1 MRSLGNRFDGP
12 VDYSVTNHD
21 QEFFYMVFHMMCAK
35 CGRMVVE
42 ETVNGGTMIT
52 CLRGD
57 GGCGTRF
64 WVDED

>member
-1 MRSLGNRFDGP
+1 
-12 VDYSVTNHD
+12 
-21 QEFFYMVFHMMCAK
+21 MVFHMMCAK